1 MKRWAWWREDRLPWM
16 ARSGIAIALLFIIVA
31 GASAQA
37 APSQQS
43 SPQTAPPPLPAGDPV
58 VGKEYFTAVRPF
70 QNGGPPCMACHSIAG
85 IGALGGGALG
95 PDLTRAYSL
104 YGETGLATVLSTI
117 PFPTMNPIF
126 GTAHP
131 LTPEEQAH
139 LRAFLQQASVAERAP
154 ETIGLLVLFAIAG
167 TAVIVGGAHLAW
179 RRRLD
184 SVRRPMVAMRRGL
197 RG

>member
-1 MKRWAWWREDRLPWM
+1 MKRCAWWGQIRFPRLAM
-16 ARSGIAIALLFIIVA
+16 Y
-31 GASAQA
+31 GAATGLVVFMLVSAVAQA
-37 APSQQS
+37 APPQQS
-43 SPQTAPPPLPAGDPV
+43 SPDKTSAPLPAGDPA

-154 ETIGLLVLFAIAG
+154 EVVGQLVLFAAAG
-167 TAVIVGGAHLAW
+167 TAVIVGIAHLAW

-184 SVRRPMVAMRRGL
+184 SVRCPMVATRRAL